1 MQLSKNL
8 KEFCQ
13 LFSQFSKSATNPK
26 HFEKKMTLI
35 AYIFSKLQ
43 TVSHFFITLSRTEL
57 ENIPISE
64 VLTLRTLS

>member
-8 KEFCQ
+8 KQFCQ
-13 LFSQFSKSATNPK
+13 LFSQFLKSATNPK

-35 AYIFSKLQ
+35 AYIFSKLK

>member
-8 KEFCQ
+8 KQFCQ
-13 LFSQFSKSATNPK
+13 LFSQFLKSARNPK

-43 TVSHFFITLSRTEL
+43 TVSHFFITLSPTEL